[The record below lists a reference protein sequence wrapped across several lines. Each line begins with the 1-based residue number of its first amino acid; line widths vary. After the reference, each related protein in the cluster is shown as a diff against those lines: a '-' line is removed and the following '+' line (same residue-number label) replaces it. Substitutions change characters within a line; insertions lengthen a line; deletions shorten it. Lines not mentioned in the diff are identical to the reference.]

1 MQAIKL
7 PWRTGNSYKDGKY
20 YAFRKKDIRVITSWP
35 NPRGYRK
42 TKTKA
47 WMHTRRYADEVL
59 CEMNMLLPEEDQAR
73 AFLNTVKSYIT
84 GPDDSTSSI
93 YENFALQIQIAEKGI
108 EAIFSTNWHWD
119 NKISEDEIR
128 NIKGLANKQITE
140 FQYLKTIPRSV
151 REILNPLKERR
162 WQMMNLLAR
171 CPGSDDLA
179 TTNPALAFALANNWA
194 FHLPAVT
201 QPYRSARAML
211 KKKRREIA
219 LWLGFHS
226 QSGNLLSKISPEALS
241 IIRLL
246 GLRKLTHDKKA
257 RKILSHLQTIN
268 GAVIDIAVRHGWLE
282 RINPILLNEISI
294 EHDEYFVSQ
303 RARSSQA
310 PSRLIKNIFFL
321 EHQLQILPETRRQ
334 RKFNNKTQLE
344 NYHNEL
350 LQFRK
355 LFIRHDLAFDAGNAF
370 VIYPAPPF
378 PGNEE
383 IIPIK
388 DVLDLRKEG
397 MEMEHCVASHS
408 LLVAQGSHYV
418 YSVHQPVRATLS
430 IKKTYDGWVIDEMKG
445 VRNFPIDSRIQEQC
459 FQSLLETVYLF
470 STKNIQEQY

>member
-162 WQMMNLLAR
+162 WQMMN
-171 CPGSDDLA
+171 GG
-179 TTNPALAFALANNWA
+179 
-194 FHLPAVT
+194 
-201 QPYRSARAML
+201 L
-211 KKKRREIA
+211 KSEVQHPHR
-219 LWLGFHS
+219 G
-226 QSGNLLSKISPEALS
+226 
-241 IIRLL
+241 
-246 GLRKLTHDKKA
+246 
-257 RKILSHLQTIN
+257 
-268 GAVIDIAVRHGWLE
+268 
-282 RINPILLNEISI
+282 
-294 EHDEYFVSQ
+294 
-303 RARSSQA
+303 
-310 PSRLIKNIFFL
+310 
-321 EHQLQILPETRRQ
+321 
-334 RKFNNKTQLE
+334 
-344 NYHNEL
+344 
-350 LQFRK
+350 
-355 LFIRHDLAFDAGNAF
+355 
-370 VIYPAPPF
+370 
-378 PGNEE
+378 
-383 IIPIK
+383 
-388 DVLDLRKEG
+388 
-397 MEMEHCVASHS
+397 
-408 LLVAQGSHYV
+408 
-418 YSVHQPVRATLS
+418 
-430 IKKTYDGWVIDEMKG
+430 
-445 VRNFPIDSRIQEQC
+445 
-459 FQSLLETVYLF
+459 
-470 STKNIQEQY
+470 